1 MTVASKERTVVSSIT
16 SLDGD
21 CLMSIILLLTIEAMI
36 YMIGG
41 SILINI
47 DI

>member
-21 CLMSIILLLTIEAMI
+21 CLMSIIFYYGLSRVSYDM
-36 YMIGG
+36 
-41 SILINI
+41 
-47 DI
+47 

>member
-21 CLMSIILLLTIEAMI
+21 CLKSIEGIICMI
-36 YMIGG
+36 CMIGC
-41 SILINI
+41 SIEYL
-47 DI
+47 DT